1 MKLPYEEFNLSGIKT
16 YPLRSRQSKVALAQ
30 FATPYRPGSGVSGLM
45 SSLPGLL
52 AAADFGLLT
61 SREEGFSNVILEGM
75 AAGLA
80 MIVTDV
86 GGNAEAV
93 VHAETGFVVPPRDPR
108 AISDAI
114 ITLARDPEARKRLG
128 AAARKRVEKEFSI
141 DKCVKAHLDLY
152 QEMLDQAEPRRIAA
166 E

>member
-1 MKLPYEEFNLSGIKT
+1 
-16 YPLRSRQSKVALAQ
+16 
-30 FATPYRPGSGVSGLM
+30 
-45 SSLPGLL
+45 
-52 AAADFGLLT
+52 
-61 SREEGFSNVILEGM
+61 
-75 AAGLA
+75 

-93 VHAETGFVVPPRDPR
+93 VHAETGFVVPPRDPK

-114 ITLARDPEARKRLG
+114 IALARDPAARKRLG
-128 AAARKRVEKEFSI
+128 AAARKRVEEEFSI